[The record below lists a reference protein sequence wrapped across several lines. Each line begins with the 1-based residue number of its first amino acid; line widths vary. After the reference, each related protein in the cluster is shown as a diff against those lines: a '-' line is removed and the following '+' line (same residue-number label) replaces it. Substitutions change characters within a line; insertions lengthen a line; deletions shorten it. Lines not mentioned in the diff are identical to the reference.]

1 MITAKKQT
9 NADVIRKILAIDKK
23 YSEEHPDEQIL
34 NDNVR
39 NTLQELIDTSS
50 DDYEINRRFNNILK
64 PSQPNYRK

>member
-23 YSEEHPDEQIL
+23 FSEEHQDEQIL

-39 NTLQELIDTSS
+39 NTLQELIDTSN